1 MNSINVSRLKTSLVT
16 NMSNTIDQ
24 ASIIEAWEKT
34 HKPKRSRSR
43 LSDHDRLIRSKI
55 DVGYTQKAIVELLS
69 ALGCITTHQNLSRYL
84 KRTADK
90 GKTHISNTATIGTL
104 SSESKKPIS
113 GFGEMKKNLQG
124 S

>member
-1 MNSINVSRLKTSLVT
+1 MSSTNVSLLKTSLVT
-16 NMSNTIDQ
+16 NMSTTIDQ

-34 HKPKRSRSR
+34 HKPKHSRSR
-43 LSDHDRLIRSKI
+43 LSDHDGLIRTKI
-55 DVGYTQKAIVELLS
+55 EEGYTQKAIVELLDV
-69 ALGCITTHQNLSRYL
+69 LGCITTHQNLSRYL

-90 GKTHISNTATIGTL
+90 GKTHISKTATIGTQ